1 MKGFGQT
8 FPAPNGDGS
17 SMSKTHVNFKS
28 GTSTFATCSQHH
40 NGARDS
46 FERHN
51 IVGTTNET
59 IEDGQ
64 QSDNGQRTFNSSGYN
79 IKQYNLQE
87 YHTLELAHLQLWQSA
102 KSVAFSTCFC
112 ILYES
117 DVVELRQSVTSTQLL
132 STDLYDL
139 W

>member
-1 MKGFGQT
+1 MAGRFD
-8 FPAPNGDGS
+8 AV
-17 SMSKTHVNFKS
+17 KTLEAQAKH
-28 GTSTFATCSQHH
+28 
-40 NGARDS
+40 
-46 FERHN
+46 
-51 IVGTTNET
+51 
-59 IEDGQ
+59 
-64 QSDNGQRTFNSSGYN
+64 NSSGYN